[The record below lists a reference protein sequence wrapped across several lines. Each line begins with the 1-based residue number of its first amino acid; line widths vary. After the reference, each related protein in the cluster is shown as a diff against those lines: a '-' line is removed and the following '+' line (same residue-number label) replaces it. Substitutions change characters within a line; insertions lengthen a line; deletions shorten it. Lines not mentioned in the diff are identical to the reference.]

1 MDVFPGLLKAKLF
14 VVEDV
19 AFQKL
24 LEHIL
29 LLPLLSFL
37 PNALNLPDLAQDLV
51 SRIPTEILN
60 VETVVNNGG
69 IDCCLVLQL
78 HIFGQA
84 VLGIGLF
91 GPGSEECI
99 AVNAA
104 VFLLYFE

>member
-37 PNALNLPDLAQDLV
+37 PNGLNLPDLAQDLV